1 MRRKLIVLAGAVS
14 MILFQACQ
22 ESAVLNNIDNRKDS
36 STEIQ
41 FTNYVSS
48 LTRSSKAT
56 GTSFVS
62 GDQME
67 VYGIQTTED
76 GITAPLFNK
85 QLVSNN
91 GQEIWSYSPVK
102 YWEKSSSYDFYA
114 AYPYSVGNSFNFST
128 KLFSV
133 DDFTVMDDASQQ
145 IDLMVAQQIIDHQ
158 PYNVVNFVFNHILS
172 NVNFYIKTA
181 TEFNTTGI
189 SSVKVDHF
197 DVTGLY
203 STGDFAQ
210 SAWNNNVFVGEWTP
224 DATSLYD
231 MPTVTDTVY
240 TIGATSAQTLVS
252 DLLLLPQTINDN
264 AKISIKFRLNYTD
277 GTSSIFNRTVALN
290 KIVGKKASDTE
301 AAPLAKWDPNYRY
314 NYIISVNPSITEH
327 GGEHLPI
334 ANPDHDQD
342 DYANLDP
349 DSVIVP
355 NINIIKV
362 DIDGDGTTD
371 TMYVDENLDD
381 VPDYPIIWKDIDG
394 DGKEEGLPDR
404 DRDGQPDDTDGD
416 GNPDVIWLDTNNDGA
431 VDTELER
438 TKTQPDDPGIQ
449 VDPTD
454 PTYPDTAYV
463 DYDGNAGG
471 GYKQATAW
479 LIQDADGEF
488 YIDLDTIHDGQNDIH
503 VLWKDIDGDGK
514 LEGIADKNG
523 DGQLTAEDTYDNDGK
538 DYLGNDNDYDVVLYA
553 HVITNTDG
561 SQDYEK
567 DADGNIIWYELE
579 KPAPDE
585 PEIPEVKTAIE
596 FSAEVADWNDEYNA
610 DYVLE

>member
-22 ESAVLNNIDNRKDS
+22 ESAVLTNIENKKDS

-41 FTNYVSS
+41 FTNYVGGM
-48 LTRSSKAT
+48 TRASRGVGDT
-56 GTSFVS
+56 FVS

-76 GITAPLFNK
+76 GTTAPNFNK
-85 QLVSNN
+85 QLVSNV
-91 GQEIWSYSPVK
+91 GQEIWSYSPTK
-102 YWEKSSSYDFYA
+102 YWEKNSTYKFYA
-114 AYPYSVGNSFNFST
+114 AYPYSDGNSFDFDT
-128 KLFSV
+128 YLFSV
-133 DDFTVMDDASQQ
+133 DDFTVKDTASQQ
-145 IDLMVAQQIIDHQ
+145 IDLMIAQQITNHQ

-189 SSVKVDHF
+189 SSVEVTYF

-210 SAWNNNVFVGEWTP
+210 SGWNNNVFVGQWTP

-231 MPTVTDTVY
+231 MPKVTNAVY
-240 TIGATSAQTLVS
+240 TIGATSAQTLAS

-264 AKISIKFRLNYTD
+264 AKIGITFKLVYTD
-277 GTSSIFNRTVALN
+277 GTSAIFSRTVALN
-290 KIVGKKASDTE
+290 QIVGKKASDTE
-301 AAPLAKWDPNYRY
+301 SAPLAKWEPNYRY
-314 NYIISVNPSITEH
+314 NYTISVNPSITEH
-327 GGEHLPI
+327 GGEHLAV

-342 DYANLDP
+342 DYANP

-355 NINIIKV
+355 NVNIITV
-362 DIDGDGTTD
+362 GD
-371 TMYVDENLDD
+371 TMYIDQNLDD

-404 DRDGQPDDTDGD
+404 DKDGQPDDTDGD
-416 GNPDVIWLDTNNDGA
+416 GNPDVIWMDTNNDGTL
-431 VDTELER
+431 DTELER
-438 TKTQPDDPGIQ
+438 TKTQPEDPGIH

-463 DYDGNAGG
+463 DYDGNANG
-471 GYKQATAW
+471 GYKQPTAW
-479 LIQDADGEF
+479 LVQDADGEYF
-488 YIDLDTIHDGQNDIH
+488 IDLDSIHDGQNDIR

-523 DGQLTAEDTYDNDGK
+523 DGKLTAEDSYDNDGK

-553 HVITNTDG
+553 HVITNPDG
-561 SQDYEK
+561 SKDYEK
-567 DADGNIIWYELE
+567 DAQDNIIWYELE

-585 PEIPEVKTAIE
+585 PVVPEVKTAIE
-596 FSAEVADWNDEYNA
+596 FSAEVTDWNDDYNA
-610 DYVLE
+610 NYVLD